1 MGPPNE
7 QVDRIKE
14 LEKDGGLDEAG
25 KSQLAAAKRDL
36 RSITNHLQTLERL
49 MVEKENL
56 AQSEQA
62 QADKAEA
69 DAAKAEAKL
78 AALTREA
85 ELMLAKRAARECLL
99 LGCR

>member
-1 MGPPNE
+1 
-7 QVDRIKE
+7 
-14 LEKDGGLDEAG
+14 
-25 KSQLAAAKRDL
+25 
-36 RSITNHLQTLERL
+36 

-69 DAAKAEAKL
+69 DAAKAAAKL